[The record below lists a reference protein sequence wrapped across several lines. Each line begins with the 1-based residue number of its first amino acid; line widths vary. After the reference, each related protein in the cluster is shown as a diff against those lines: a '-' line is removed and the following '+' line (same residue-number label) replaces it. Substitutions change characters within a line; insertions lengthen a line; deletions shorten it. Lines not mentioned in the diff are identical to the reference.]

1 MTRTDRRQD
10 PFDGSPNPI
19 RLYRNPERGMIFGV
33 CAGLAEYFG
42 MRDWQI
48 RAIVILFLVVFPPQ
62 TVLVYLIAAFV
73 MKRRPQQLFRDP
85 EEEEF
90 WRSVSG
96 RPERTFHSLRHKFR
110 ELEERLAG
118 LERPQIG
125 RAHV

>member
-1 MTRTDRRQD
+1 
-10 PFDGSPNPI
+10 
-19 RLYRNPERGMIFGV
+19 
-33 CAGLAEYFG
+33 

-62 TVLVYLIAAFV
+62 TVPVYLIAAFV

-96 RPERTFHSLRHKFR
+96 RPARTFHSLRHKFR
-110 ELEERLAG
+110 ELEERLSG
-118 LERPQIG
+118 LARPVTSPEYSLNRQFRDLETRLTAARLMAADRTRG
-125 RAHV
+125 DSGKKVVVC